1 MEHFSW
7 FTLLGLIEY
16 DHILGSILALI
27 ILVILSLIFRKS
39 ISSEESVLP
48 DSKFSLTNIFEIL
61 GLDFLFALFEDIF
74 GSREKARKYYP
85 ILATSF
91 FFILFANLLGI
102 IPGFLPPTGNIN
114 TTLGFALVIFVMYNY
129 YGIREHGAGYLKH
142 FTGPV
147 LFLAPLMVIIEL
159 VSHIV
164 RPISLSLR
172 LFMNITGDH
181 MVLGVFT
188 NLLHFVLPAA
198 FIALGIF
205 VSFLQAFIFTIL
217 SAIYIALAESHS
229 H

>member
-7 FTLLGLIEY
+7 FSLLNLIEY
-16 DHILGSILALI
+16 DHVIGSVLVLLILVVLALI
-27 ILVILSLIFRKS
+27 IRSS
-39 ISSEESVLP
+39 ISSDESVLP

-85 ILATSF
+85 VLAGSF

-114 TTLGFALVIFVMYNY
+114 TTLGFSLLIFIMYNY
-129 YGIREHGAGYLKH
+129 YGFQEHGVGYLKH

-147 LFLAPLMVIIEL
+147 LFLAPLMVIIEI

-164 RPISLSLR
+164 RPVSLSLR

-188 NLLHFVLPAA
+188 NLTHILVPAI

-217 SAIYIALAESHS
+217 SAIYIALSEAHS

>member
-7 FTLLGLIEY
+7 FSLLNLIEY
-16 DHILGSILALI
+16 DHVLGSVLVLI
-27 ILVILSLIFRKS
+27 ILVILSLIFRSS
-39 ISSEESVLP
+39 ISREESVLP

-61 GLDFLFALFEDIF
+61 GLDFLFSLFEDIF
-74 GSREKARKYYP
+74 GSREKARRYYP
-85 ILATSF
+85 ILAGSF

-114 TTLGFALVIFVMYNY
+114 TTLGFSLLIFVMYNY
-129 YGIREHGAGYLKH
+129 YGFKEHGVGYLKH

-188 NLLHFVLPAA
+188 NLLHFVLPAV

-217 SAIYIALAESHS
+217 SAIYIALSEAHS

>member
-7 FTLLGLIEY
+7 FGLLNLIEY
-16 DHILGSILALI
+16 DHVIGSVLVLI
-27 ILVILSLIFRKS
+27 ILVILALIFRSS
-39 ISSEESVLP
+39 ISRDESVLP

-85 ILATSF
+85 LLAGSF

-114 TTLGFALVIFVMYNY
+114 TTLGFSLLIFIMYNY
-129 YGIREHGAGYLKH
+129 YGFQEHGAGYLKH

-147 LFLAPLMVIIEL
+147 LFLAPLMVIIEI

-164 RPISLSLR
+164 RPVSLSLR

-188 NLLHFVLPAA
+188 NLTHILIPAI

-217 SAIYIALAESHS
+217 SAIYIALSEAHT